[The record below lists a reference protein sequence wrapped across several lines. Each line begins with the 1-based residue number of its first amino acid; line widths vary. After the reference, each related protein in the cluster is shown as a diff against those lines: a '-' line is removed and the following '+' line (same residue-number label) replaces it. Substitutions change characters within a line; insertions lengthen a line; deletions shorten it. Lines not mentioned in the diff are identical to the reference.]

1 MVSPK
6 EADQALVV
14 DTHTGELAGADRR
27 VAGSAT
33 RIPAGAPGGMIARA
47 LPGDAAT
54 GENIAPQRVRGRPR
68 GATNI
73 RDTAAAAELIARY
86 GDPLEADLA
95 IGNAKLGELITELRC
110 IASDRGLQ
118 LGGTVME
125 IARWQAQCRSNAM
138 PYVRGKR
145 AQVNEAGDPVLPII
159 GIGRVDNLNISTG
172 GRSIEDMVEVIDA
185 VAEVV
190 EDQGVSDEQPP
201 KSHDE

>member
-6 EADQALVV
+6 EADQALVA
-14 DTHTGELAGADRR
+14 DTHTGELGGTDRR
-27 VAGSAT
+27 VAGTAT
-33 RIPAGAPGGMIARA
+33 RIPAGAPGGMIARV

-54 GENIAPQRVRGRPR
+54 GASFAPPRVRGRPR

-73 RDTAAAAELIARY
+73 RDTEAAAALIARY

-95 IGNAKLGELITELRC
+95 IGNAKLGELITDLRC
-110 IASDRGLQ
+110 IASDRGLT

-125 IARWQAQCRSNAM
+125 IARWQAQCRANAM

-159 GIGRVDNLNISTG
+159 GIGRVDNLTIGTG

-190 EDQGVSDEQPP
+190 EDQGVSETEGQ